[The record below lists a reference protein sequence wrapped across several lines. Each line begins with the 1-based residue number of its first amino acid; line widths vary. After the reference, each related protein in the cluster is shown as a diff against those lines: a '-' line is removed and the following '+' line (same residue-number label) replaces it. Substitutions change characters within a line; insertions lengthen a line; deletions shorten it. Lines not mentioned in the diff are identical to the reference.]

1 MVELV
6 SEVVVSEEVG
16 GEVEVAEDVG
26 EVDVR
31 EVDPDAVGDDV
42 VAVEEVVG
50 WTFPLEVLEG
60 VFELPPP
67 RQPLA
72 TTPRITMAAKR
83 RAYLFIL
90 SPKSL
95 GATG

>member
-16 GEVEVAEDVG
+16 VEVEVAEDVG

-31 EVDPDAVGDDV
+31 EVELDPDAVWD
-42 VAVEEVVG
+42 EEVVG

-60 VFELPPP
+60 VFEVPPP

-72 TTPRITMAAKR
+72 TTPRITMATKR
-83 RAYLFIL
+83 RAYLLML
-90 SPKSL
+90 SPKTL
-95 GATG
+95 

>member
-1 MVELV
+1 VVELV

-26 EVDVR
+26 EVVVW

-50 WTFPLEVLEG
+50 
-60 VFELPPP
+60 
-67 RQPLA
+67 
-72 TTPRITMAAKR
+72 
-83 RAYLFIL
+83 
-90 SPKSL
+90 
-95 GATG
+95 